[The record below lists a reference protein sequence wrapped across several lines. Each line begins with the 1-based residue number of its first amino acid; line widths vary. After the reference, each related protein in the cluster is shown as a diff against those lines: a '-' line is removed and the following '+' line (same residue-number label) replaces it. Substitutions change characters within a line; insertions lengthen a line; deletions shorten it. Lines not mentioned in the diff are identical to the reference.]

1 MKNLPHLRAVGLA
14 LAVVSMAGCAS
25 HWHHPVEAD
34 GTYCHRLGTL
44 RTSTCTP
51 QAVPSDQADLDA
63 KRFAADREA
72 LTVYVVRQHWA
83 DARHV
88 VPFTV
93 DGGSP
98 VQTVPESFVRLRL
111 PPGSHRLALT
121 WEGQTAELSLD
132 GKAGDVRFIQ
142 LVGEARA
149 SGSTYLWNAD
159 SEADARQQTM
169 KARLVADLA
178 VR

>member
-1 MKNLPHLRAVGLA
+1 MKNLPHLRTLGLA
-14 LAVVSMAGCAS
+14 LAVASMAGCAG

-51 QAVPSDQADLDA
+51 QPVPSDQADLDA
-63 KRFAADREA
+63 KAFAADREA
-72 LTVYVVRQHWA
+72 LTVYVVRAHWA
-83 DARHV
+83 DGRHI

-98 VQTVPESFVRLRL
+98 VQTVPDSFVRLRL

-121 WEGQTAELSLD
+121 WEGQAAARSVE
-132 GKAGDVRFIQ
+132 GQAGDVRFIQ
-142 LVGEARA
+142 LVGHTRA
-149 SGSTYLWNAD
+149 SGSTFQWSAD
-159 SEADARQQTM
+159 DEADGRLRAM
-169 KARLVADLA
+169 KARLVADFA
-178 VR
+178 PR